1 MKTLEVKKNE
11 LDQLLNNLLPKHV
24 LKQFLDSMKKEIP
37 LVCEELDDVTLLFAD
52 IAGFT
57 KYSSST
63 DPIVVVN
70 MLRKLFTEFDDHC
83 LNQNVFKLYTIGDC
97 YVCFGLTNKN
107 DRNPA

>member
-1 MKTLEVKKNE
+1 
-11 LDQLLNNLLPKHV
+11 
-24 LKQFLDSMKKEIP
+24 MKKEIP

-70 MLRKLFTEFDDHC
+70 MLRKLFSMGFLYFC
-83 LNQNVFKLYTIGDC
+83 L
-97 YVCFGLTNKN
+97 GLTKKN

>member
-1 MKTLEVKKNE
+1 
-11 LDQLLNNLLPKHV
+11 
-24 LKQFLDSMKKEIP
+24 MKKEIP

-70 MLRKLFTEFDDHC
+70 MLRKLFTDFDDHC
-83 LNQNVFKLYTIGDC
+83 LS
-97 YVCFGLTNKN
+97 
-107 DRNPA
+107 

>member
-70 MLRKLFTEFDDHC
+70 MLRKLFTDFDDHC
-83 LNQNVFKLYTIGDC
+83 LS
-97 YVCFGLTNKN
+97 
-107 DRNPA
+107 